1 MLLGDPG
8 IATVSASWAH
18 PIGGDIKGP
27 GRKVWPKNLI
37 FKVSNFQSFKG
48 ESLKL
53 NSFKLKSFNFQNLD
67 FQNLDLSKQNDYPL
81 PALPMLRVSLLGG
94 MRLISRRC
102 HRSAFWGVSPFD
114 WRRTN
119 VRVEHLRVMWRTNGG
134 GIGSRQNALTQK
146 FQNEKFQ
153 NEKFQIS
160 KTSVFKMWI
169 CIKKSIDPIPV
180 LPMFRVPLL
189 GQTDH

>member
-1 MLLGDPG
+1 MG
-8 IATVSASWAH
+8 TSNR
-18 PIGGDIKGP
+18 
-27 GRKVWPKNLI
+27 GRHQGSRQEGLTNK
-37 FKVSNFQSFKG
+37 SNFQSFK
-48 ESLKL
+48 
-53 NSFKLKSFNFQNLD
+53 
-67 FQNLDLSKQNDYPL
+67 LSKFQ
-81 PALPMLRVSLLGG
+81 RRKSQTKQFQIKKFQFSKFGFSKFRFIKTK
-94 MRLISRRC
+94 RL
-102 HRSAFWGVSPFD
+102 SPFLPYQCYGCPYWEVCD
-114 WRRTN
+114 SFPVGVTVPPSGASVPSTDAAPMFEMSIFASWG
-119 VRVEHLRVMWRTNGG
+119 EPMG